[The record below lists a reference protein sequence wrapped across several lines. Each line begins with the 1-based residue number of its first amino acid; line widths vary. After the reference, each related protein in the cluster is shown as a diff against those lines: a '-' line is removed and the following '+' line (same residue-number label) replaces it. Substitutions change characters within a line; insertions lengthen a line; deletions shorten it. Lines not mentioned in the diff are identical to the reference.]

1 MSRLYKKM
9 ENKLT
14 NQISYPFV
22 SVIVPVYNDAQRIG
36 KCIESL
42 LNQTYPREKYEILI
56 IDNGSTDET
65 RDVVKKY
72 PVTLLIEDKIQSS
85 YGARNKGIKNA
96 QGEVIAFT
104 DSDCIP
110 ADEWI
115 KNGVTNLL
123 KTENCGL
130 VAGEIDIFF
139 RKPNTPNA
147 VELYDS
153 IMGFNQKRD
162 IEHFKFGST
171 ANVFTFKKVI
181 DNVGQFNEKLQ
192 SGGDNEWGR
201 RVYAHGYTQVYA
213 DDTRVAHPA
222 RYSFGQLYKRMTRLI
237 GGCYEQYWE
246 NSSTILIKSLV
257 SSMKKI
263 PVMLIRLTFGMSP
276 AESLKRTKEK
286 IQFIIVVIFVEVVTN
301 WEKIRLVMGGS
312 QRDNRK

>member
-1 MSRLYKKM
+1 M

-85 YGARNKGIKNA
+85 YGARNKGIKNV

-115 KNGVTNLL
+115 ENGVANLS

-139 RKPNTPNA
+139 RKPSTPNA

-153 IMGFNQKRD
+153 IFGFNQKQC
-162 IEHFKFGST
+162 IEKYRYGCT
-171 ANVFTFKKVI
+171 ANVFTSKKVI
-181 DNVGQFNEKLQ
+181 ENVGIFNDVLKS
-192 SGGDNEWGR
+192 SGDYEWGR
-201 RVYAHGYTQVYA
+201 RVYSFGYKQVYA
-213 DDTRVAHPA
+213 DNTRIAHPA
-222 RYSFGQLYKRMTRLI
+222 RCSFGELYQRIVRIT
-237 GGCYEQYWE
+237 GGGNDLRWR
-246 NSSTILIKSLV
+246 NSFKEIIKVTIKGVKNIFSISARIALGMYPAEGLPGVK
-257 SSMKKI
+257 KKI
-263 PVMLIRLTFGMSP
+263 QI
-276 AESLKRTKEK
+276 
-286 IQFIIVVIFVEVVTN
+286 IFVLLVVEIIRT
-301 WEKIRLVMGGS
+301 WEKIRLVMGGKS
-312 QRDNRK
+312 KR